1 MRARDL
7 VSPKGTTRLVVTL
20 PGEQSRFAVALKR
33 HVGAAFTTL
42 TDTHDAFTHI
52 ARRAVDRLVIM
63 VPFIDKAGAA
73 WAVELFESTAATERL
88 LILRDASQLVGC
100 GQHGFHLKTLA
111 TGIFDYS
118 FSEEGDKPTLGETFH
133 AKIVLADGVSAYVGS
148 ANLLRR
154 SRHANLEC
162 GMLVD
167 GPGALAVSILVDT
180 VLVVA
185 RPALPLGAHPRA
197 DLPNVG

>member
-1 MRARDL
+1 MARDL
-7 VSPKGTTRLVVTL
+7 ISPKGTTRLVVTL
-20 PGEQSRFAVALKR
+20 PGERSRFGDALKR
-33 HVGAAFTTL
+33 HAGGAFTTL
-42 TDTHDAFTHI
+42 TDTHDAFTHV

-73 WAVELFESTAATERL
+73 WAVELFGSTAAAERI
-88 LILRDASQLVGC
+88 LILRDASQLTGC
-100 GQHGFHLKTLA
+100 GQHGTHLKALA
-111 TGIFDYS
+111 TGVFDYC
-118 FSEEGDKPTLGETFH
+118 FSQEGDETTLGETFH

-167 GPGALAVSILVDT
+167 GPGALAVSVLVDT
-180 VLVVA
+180 VLAVA
-185 RPALPLGAHPRA
+185 RPA
-197 DLPNVG
+197 

>member
-7 VSPKGTTRLVVTL
+7 ISPKGTTRLVVTL
-20 PGEQSRFAVALKR
+20 PGEQSRFADALKR
-33 HVGAAFTTL
+33 HAGAAFTTL

-52 ARRAVDRLVIM
+52 ARAVDRLVIM

-88 LILRDASQLVGC
+88 LILRDTSQLMGC
-100 GQHGFHLKTLA
+100 GQHGIHLKTLA

-118 FSEEGDKPTLGETFH
+118 FSEEGDETTLGETFH

-167 GPGALAVSILVDT
+167 GPGALAVSVLVDT
-180 VLVVA
+180 VLAVA
-185 RPALPLGAHPRA
+185 RPAELGLEHR
-197 DLPNVG
+197 